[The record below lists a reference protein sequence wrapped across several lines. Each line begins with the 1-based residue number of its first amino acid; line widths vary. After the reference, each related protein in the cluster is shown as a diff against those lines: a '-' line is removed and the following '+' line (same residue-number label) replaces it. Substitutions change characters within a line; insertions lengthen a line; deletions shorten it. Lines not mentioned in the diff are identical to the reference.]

1 MISISG
7 KNWEELKSNKRLVEK
22 IKIVKS
28 MSFNHLNTKISFEIL
43 NSKNEFNILVKIKDN
58 MWNNKSS
65 RELEIIDLIQITNK
79 P

>member
-65 RELEIIDLIQITNK
+65 IELEIIDLIQITNK
-79 P
+79 T